1 MPPLQKQKN
10 RVGETYMRCQET
22 RPARLLDLAHDNGY
36 ISELVEMDMTTVFI
50 LAEDIRVTLLKI
62 KYSKH

>member
-1 MPPLQKQKN
+1 
-10 RVGETYMRCQET
+10 MRCQET